1 MKLTEGVYENL
12 INGHLANDMK
22 QTEAEG
28 LVCKT
33 EEIDAAESSKMLADF
48 LSDAI
53 RKKLEDAD
61 TAVEDKIN
69 FVNDI
74 LDSTDLDEN
83 EKLIDAPKLLAAVI
97 NQQKNE
103 ELKATKR
110 NIIKPL
116 SGFRTSNL
124 FTGGQGGVSL
134 GEEILRDIAS
144 ADSIYII
151 VSFLRLSGIRMMLDE
166 LRKFCSIKGHH
177 LQIITTTYCGITE
190 AKAVEQL
197 SELPNTEIRISYNA
211 QIERLHAKS
220 YIFERNSGFSTAY
233 IGSSNLS
240 RSAQTDGL
248 EWNIR
253 VNNVENPH
261 ILKSALAT
269 FEM

>member
-116 SGFRTSNL
+116 SGFRTSLHRWTRRCLSWRGNL
-124 FTGGQGGVSL
+124 TRYCFCRQHLHHCFLSSSL
-134 GEEILRDIAS
+134 WHPHDAR
-144 ADSIYII
+144 
-151 VSFLRLSGIRMMLDE
+151 
-166 LRKFCSIKGHH
+166 
-177 LQIITTTYCGITE
+177 
-190 AKAVEQL
+190 
-197 SELPNTEIRISYNA
+197 RI
-211 QIERLHAKS
+211 EKVL
-220 YIFERNSGFSTAY
+220 
-233 IGSSNLS
+233 
-240 RSAQTDGL
+240 
-248 EWNIR
+248 
-253 VNNVENPH
+253 
-261 ILKSALAT
+261 
-269 FEM
+269 